1 MSMLVKEN
9 EKQDIAEVPSSIIP
23 LNVEETLA
31 IESPYGYCPH
41 CKVAL
46 EYNSETDE
54 VYCPICGRVFDSFI
68 EFHAEVKYARPEPE
82 GEDIQI
88 HRRLTPH
95 DKYSIESNIRRRHLD
110 EAIVIIKRAARAIGL
125 SGSHSIVGLAID
137 IFARYL
143 KLQKTRSDNLT
154 ISAHA
159 AFLLAARSRG
169 YAITEEAL
177 LRALGELDNDH
188 IRKLAKQI
196 RAKRRYMATLLK
208 IKTSTLIHE
217 GEDQPIKLLEIYRHK
232 LRKLKILD
240 GYEGAIIQKVYE
252 LWNKARN
259 DLTKLNK
266 TAKSITTALTYV
278 AAILVLPEHK
288 RIKIRQFDISE
299 IFQTTPITIRE
310 ILPTIMKYLTPE
322 EQKKIKACMKRGRRS
337 TKI

>member
-1 MSMLVKEN
+1 MSMLIKEN
-9 EKQDIAEVPSSIIP
+9 EKQDMVEVSPQLVP
-23 LNVEETLA
+23 LNVEESLT
-31 IESPYGYCPH
+31 IEAPYGYCPH

-68 EFHAEVKYARPEPE
+68 EFHAEVKYAKPELE
-82 GEDIQI
+82 SEDIQI

-95 DKYSIESNIRRRHLD
+95 DRYSIESNIRRRHLD
-110 EAIVIIKRAARAIGL
+110 EAIVIIKRAAKAIGL
-125 SGSHSIVGLAID
+125 SEDHTIVKLAID

-159 AFLLAARSRG
+159 AFLLAARSLG

-177 LRALGELDNDH
+177 LRALKELDNER
-188 IRKLAKQI
+188 IRKLARQV

-208 IKTSTLIHE
+208 IKTSTLVHE
-217 GEDQPIKLLEIYRHK
+217 SEDQPIKLLEIYRHK
-232 LRKLKILD
+232 LKKLKILS
-240 GYEGAIIQKVYE
+240 GHESAIIQKVCE
-252 LWNKARN
+252 LWNKAKK
-259 DLTKLNK
+259 DLTRLSK

-278 AAILVLPEHK
+278 AAILVLPDHK